1 MLHIKKKDKVMVIA
15 GDDKGKTGEVLEIL
29 SGQKRAIVSKIN
41 IAIKHKKPTQSD
53 PGGRIEMERPV
64 AISKLA
70 VVCQKCSRPT
80 KVKRDRLADGK
91 KIRVCKN
98 CGEVIL

>member
-1 MLHIKKKDKVMVIA
+1 MVIA

>member
-1 MLHIKKKDKVMVIA
+1 MLNIKKKDKVMVIA

-29 SGQKRAIVSKIN
+29 SGQKRAIVSKVN

>member
-1 MLHIKKKDKVMVIA
+1 MLNIKKKDKVMVIA